1 MATNLDVVLA
11 DPDASVE
18 ELRRTAQI
26 VRRTVD
32 RTTRTVEELAMYA
45 RRDVPQTL
53 RERVDLDQ
61 VADEVVEEYRGPID
75 EHRLSVE
82 RIGEPVAVDAD
93 RTAVKRALGNLL
105 NNAVRLTPD
114 GATVRVGSGR
124 HGDFAWVGV
133 DDHGP
138 GIDPRDHAAVFQRD
152 SSGDRSSLR
161 EERRTGLGL
170 AIARQIAQA
179 HGGLL
184 TLRSVRGAGASFVMW
199 LPLAPGAD
207 RDELSDDGVHALHD
221 PFVDPD

>member
-1 MATNLDVVLA
+1 MGTKSAAICAIYAIAMLLTILTFAVSVL
-11 DPDASVE
+11 S
-18 ELRRTAQI
+18 
-26 VRRTVD
+26 
-32 RTTRTVEELAMYA
+32 LAYA
-45 RRDVPQTL
+45 AYHAPW
-53 RERVDLDQ
+53 
-61 VADEVVEEYRGPID
+61 
-75 EHRLSVE
+75 HRLK
-82 RIGEPVAVDAD
+82 D
-93 RTAVKRALGNLL
+93 KRLQHVFLGAGVMLL
-105 NNAVRLTPD
+105 LLWSMRA
-114 GATVRVGSGR
+114 RVGSGR

-133 DDHGP
+133 DDPGP

-152 SSGDRSSLR
+152 WSGDRSSLR

-184 TLRSVRGAGASFVMW
+184 TLRSVRGAGAAFVMW